1 MSSTNNNSDHIPSKD
16 RGKWVNDLTAVE
28 VINMINIGLSSYN
41 FRQHVAS
48 DIPVHGQYVDPQ
60 NLKTQKYIATLD
72 ACSEENK
79 MQLN

>member
-1 MSSTNNNSDHIPSKD
+1 MD
-16 RGKWVNDLTAVE
+16 DLTAVE

-60 NLKTQKYIATLD
+60 NLKIQKYIATLD